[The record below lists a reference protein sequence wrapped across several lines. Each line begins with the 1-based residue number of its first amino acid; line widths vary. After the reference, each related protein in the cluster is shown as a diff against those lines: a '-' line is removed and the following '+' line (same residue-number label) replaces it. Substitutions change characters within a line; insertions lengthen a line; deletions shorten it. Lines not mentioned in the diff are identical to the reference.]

1 MMGAMKT
8 TRVLVALLL
17 LALAGCAGPMQ
28 VAQAPTAEQRCQFGS
43 GVFRAGL
50 CDYCR

>member
-1 MMGAMKT
+1 MK
-8 TRVLVALLL
+8 LALIGLLL
-17 LALAGCAGPMQ
+17 LAVAGCAGSLR
-28 VAQAPTAEQRCQFGS
+28 VAELPTDEQRCAFGS

>member
-1 MMGAMKT
+1 MNSSW
-8 TRVLVALLL
+8 LVALGLSL
-17 LALAGCAGPMQ
+17 CALAGCATPAR
-28 VAQAPTAEQRCQFGS
+28 VAESPAAAERCAFGS

>member
-1 MMGAMKT
+1 MRLA
-8 TRVLVALLL
+8 VLALLVM
-17 LALAGCAGPMQ
+17 ALAGCAGPLRG
-28 VAQAPTAEQRCQFGS
+28 AQSPTAEERCAFGA